1 MKFTSLNPQTRST
14 LRHHLGDLYPQHK
27 PAELQQELER
37 RLTLHAEGL
46 SIQSQHAGRLSH
58 KDVLLIVYPDQIQQE
73 AASPLDTLHAFTTEY
88 LQDVIS
94 SIHVLP
100 FFPYSSDDGFS
111 IIDFQTVD
119 PMLGDWEDVRSIA
132 SNFRLMV
139 DLVIN
144 HISSQSGWFQS
155 FMQGVEP
162 YSNYFIRM
170 HPSTNLSMVVRPR
183 DLPLLTPFDTEH
195 GREYVWTTF
204 SPDQVDLNF
213 KNPAVL
219 FEILEVLLLYIR
231 NGAQIIRLDAIA
243 FLWKEPGTTSIH
255 LAQTHTVVKLLHCLL
270 AAVAPWVHLI
280 TETNVPHAENLSYF
294 GDGNDEAHLVY
305 QFALP
310 PLTLH
315 TLLSGDAT
323 ELSRWAAENT
333 LPSSTTTFLN
343 FLASHDGIGL
353 RPAQD
358 LLSPDSIQRLVA
370 WTTARK
376 GHISSRQVA
385 GQQIEPYELNITYF
399 DALAPEANIDNP
411 SSLWIDRYLCSQAI
425 MLALQGIPGIYFHSL
440 IGGRN
445 NFIGV
450 ERTGQKRS
458 INREKFQLDA
468 LRQALMNPAV
478 YTAQVFSRYCALL
491 SARKSHSAFD
501 PYGRQN
507 VLDINPSVFAVLR
520 TSAADDTQMLCLHNV
535 TPKEIELD
543 NIRNKIPSA
552 SGHDILH
559 QDSVN
564 TDSIGLLP
572 YQCRWIALE
581 HTK

>member
-1 MKFTSLNPQTRST
+1 MKFTSLNSRTRST
-14 LRHHLGDLYPQHK
+14 LRRYLGDLYPQANT
-27 PAELQQELER
+27 AELQQELER
-37 RLTLHAEGL
+37 RLTLHAKEL
-46 SIQSQHAGRLSH
+46 AILSQHSSRLSY

-73 AASPLDTLHAFTTEY
+73 DASPLDTLRAFMTEY
-88 LQDVIS
+88 LQEVIS
-94 SIHVLP
+94 GIHVLP

-111 IIDFQTVD
+111 IIDFRTVD
-119 PMLGDWEDVRSIA
+119 PRLGKWEDVRALA

-170 HPSTNLSMVVRPR
+170 HPSTDLSLVVRPR

-195 GREYVWTTF
+195 GQEYVWTTF

-243 FLWKEPGTTSIH
+243 FLWKEPGTASIH
-255 LAQTHTVVKLLHCLL
+255 LVQTHTVVKLLHLIL

-323 ELSRWAAENT
+323 QLTRWAAENS
-333 LPSSTTTFLN
+333 LPSRTTTFLN

-358 LLSPDSIQRLVA
+358 ILPPDSIERLVA

-376 GHISSRQVA
+376 GYISSRQVA

-399 DALAPEANIDNP
+399 DALAPEVNVTQP

-445 NFIGV
+445 NLMGV

-468 LRQALMNPAV
+468 LRQALNNPAV
-478 YTAQVFSRYCALL
+478 YTAQVFSRYCTLL
-491 SARKSHSAFD
+491 NARKSHSAFD
-501 PYGRQN
+501 PYGRQD
-507 VLDINPSVFAVLR
+507 VLDLNPCVFAVLR
-520 TSAADDTQMLCLHNV
+520 ASPFDESQVLCLHNISSNAV
-535 TPKEIELD
+535 VLEISHGLIPTSRGLD
-543 NIRNKIPSA
+543 LLCNERVDTGSIR
-552 SGHDILH
+552 L
-559 QDSVN
+559 Q
-564 TDSIGLLP
+564 P
-572 YQCRWIALE
+572 YQHRWIDLDE
-581 HTK
+581 KE